1 MATLNTRIQLKYD
14 TYNNWYTNN
23 PVLKTG
29 ELAIAEIPADTGTVP
44 NEPAYLLKVG
54 NGTDHF
60 KDLDWIS
67 GKAAD
72 VYAWA
77 KAATKPSYQASEITG
92 LEDFIAGEIQDTNTK
107 YQIVQNGNMGFK
119 LQSQELGVGTW
130 TDVSTITLI
139 APTYSALEGD
149 TNGTIKFGITGSEVE
164 VPVHGLGTAAYTAST
179 AYDAAGAAAG
189 VQTTLTGTASD
200 ASTVNTIYGAKKYA
214 DEKATAA
221 QTAAEG
227 HADDLIAALDNDGQ
241 TAGTGEVISAVS
253 QADGVITVQKKT
265 LAEADIPALTTAKI
279 TGLDTALAGK
289 QDKLVFNTAYNASTN
304 KAATM
309 ADVNNAVSGLS
320 GAMHYVGESTTD
332 PAGGTATVEGHE
344 DWASGDV
351 VTYKAKEYVY
361 DGTNWRELGD
371 ESSFAVKGSIVD
383 ADIAAGANIAQS
395 KIAGLETAL
404 AGKATPADITNA
416 IGGLDVAQVS
426 VATGSK
432 ITAIEEVDG
441 KINVTTG
448 AIVAGD
454 IPELPQSKITNLTTD
469 LAAKANASTVTAL
482 DGRVEALETAI
493 GEGGSLEQ
501 QITDAINELNKGD
514 SVTPNQFVTSV
525 AQVNGIIN
533 VTRSQPVIANI
544 NGLQGALDLK
554 ANDADLAT
562 VAKTGKID
570 DLTQTNTLILNCGS
584 SSTVID

>member
-14 TYNNWYTNN
+14 TYTNWHTNN
-23 PVLKTG
+23 PVLRAG

-54 NGTDHF
+54 NGTDRF
-60 KDLDWIS
+60 NNLDWIS

-77 KAATKPSYQASEITG
+77 KAATKPIYQASEIQG
-92 LEDFIAGEIQDTNTK
+92 LDDFISGEIQDTNTK
-107 YQIVQNGNMGFK
+107 YQIVKNGNMGFK

-130 TDVSTITLI
+130 TDVNEITLT
-139 APTYSALEGD
+139 APVYTLAEGS
-149 TNGTIKFGITGSEVE
+149 TNGTVAFNGED
-164 VPVHGLGTAAYTAST
+164 VPVHGLGSAAYTESS

-189 VQTTLTGTASD
+189 VQTALLGTASD

-253 QADGVITVQKKT
+253 QADGVITVQKKA
-265 LAEADIPALTTAKI
+265 LAEADIPALNTAKI

-289 QDKLVFNTAYNASTN
+289 QDTLVFNTAYNASSN

-309 ADVNNAVSGLS
+309 ADVNNAVADLS
-320 GAMHYVGESTTD
+320 GAMHYEGDSTTD
-332 PAGGTATVEGHE
+332 PNGETGPTVADHEG
-344 DWASGDV
+344 DWAKGDV
-351 VTYKAKEYVY
+351 VTYNAKEFVY
-361 DGTNWRELGD
+361 DGSAWRELGD
-371 ESSFAVKGSIVD
+371 ESSFAVKGSIKN
-383 ADIAAGANIAQS
+383 ADIASDANIAQS

-416 IGGLDVAQVS
+416 INDLDVAQVS
-426 VATGSK
+426 VATGNK

-469 LAAKANASTVTAL
+469 LAAKADATTVTAL
-482 DGRVEALETAI
+482 GGRVDDLETAI
-493 GEGGSLEQ
+493 GEGGSVAQ
-501 QITDAINELNKGD
+501 QITEAINALDKGD
-514 SVTPNQFVTSV
+514 SNTPNQFVTSV
-525 AQVNGIIN
+525 SQNNGLISVARAQP
-533 VTRSQPVIANI
+533 TIANI
-544 NGLQGALDLK
+544 SGLQEALNAK
-554 ANDADLAT
+554 ANTDDLAE
-562 VAKTGKID
+562 VATSGLID

>member
-14 TYNNWYTNN
+14 TYNNWKTNN

-29 ELAIAEIPADTGTVP
+29 ELAIAEIPADTSAVP

-60 KDLDWIS
+60 NDLDWIS

-77 KAATKPSYQASEITG
+77 KAATKPTYKASEIQG
-92 LEDFIAGEIQDTNTK
+92 LDDFISGEIQDTNTK
-107 YQIVQNGNMGFK
+107 YQIVPNGNMGFK
-119 LQSQELGVGTW
+119 LQSQELGVGDW
-130 TDVSTITLI
+130 TDVSTITLT

-200 ASTVNTIYGAKKYA
+200 ASSANTIYGAKKYA

-227 HADDLIAALDNDGQ
+227 HADDLIAALDSDGQ
-241 TAGTGEVISAVS
+241 TAGTGEVISVVS

-265 LAEADIPALTTAKI
+265 LTADDIPAIPQSKVTDLT
-279 TGLDTALAGK
+279 TALAGK
-289 QDKLVFNTAYNASTN
+289 QDKLVFNTAYDASSN

-361 DGTNWRELGD
+361 DGKNWRELGD

-395 KIAGLETAL
+395 KIAGLEAAL
-404 AGKATPADITNA
+404 ASKATPANITSA
-416 IGGLDVAQVS
+416 IQALDMASVS
-426 VATGSK
+426 VGTGKK

-441 KINVTTG
+441 VVSVTTG
-448 AIVAGD
+448 DIAAGD
-454 IPELPQSKITNLTTD
+454 IPELPQSKITNLTTN
-469 LAAKANASTVTAL
+469 LAAKADAATVTAL
-482 DGRVEALETAI
+482 GGRVDDLETAI
-493 GEGGSLEQ
+493 GEGGSVEQ

-533 VTRSQPVIANI
+533 VTRAQPVIANI
-544 NGLQGALDLK
+544 NGLQDALDLK

>member
-1 MATLNTRIQLKYD
+1 MATSFNTRISLKYD
-14 TYNNWYTNN
+14 TYANWHTNN
-23 PVLKTG
+23 PVLLKG
-29 ELAIAEIPADTGTVP
+29 ELAIVEVPASTGVAQ
-44 NEPAYLLKVG
+44 NEPTYLLKVG

-60 KDLDWIS
+60 DDLKWIS
-67 GKAAD
+67 GHAAD
-72 VYAWA
+72 VYSWA
-77 KAATKPSYQASEITG
+77 KAATKPTYTASEITG
-92 LEDFIAGEIQDTNTK
+92 LDDYISGKVQDTNTK
-107 YQIVQNGNMGFK
+107 YQIIKNGDMGFK
-119 LQSQELGVGTW
+119 LQSKELNGEW
-130 TDVSTITLI
+130 TDVNEITLT
-139 APTYSALEGD
+139 APVYTLDEGS
-149 TNGTIKFGITGSEVE
+149 TNGTVAFNGEDVA
-164 VPVHGLGTAAYTAST
+164 VHGLGSAAYTESS

-200 ASTVNTIYGAKKYA
+200 ASTVNTIHGAKKYA
-214 DEKATAA
+214 DEKAAAA

-227 HADDLIAALDNDGQ
+227 HADDLIAALDSDGQ

-253 QADGVITVQKKT
+253 QAAGVITVQKKI

-289 QDKLVFNTAYNASTN
+289 QDTLVFNTAYNASSN

-344 DWASGDV
+344 DWVSGDV
-351 VTYKAKEYVY
+351 VTYNAKEYVY
-361 DGTNWRELGD
+361 DGDDWRELGD

-395 KIAGLETAL
+395 KIANLVTDL
-404 AGKATPADITNA
+404 AAKATPADITSA
-416 IGGLDVAQVS
+416 IQALDKAS
-426 VATGSK
+426 TAVATGSK

-441 KINVTTG
+441 IINVTTG

-454 IPELPQSKITNLTTD
+454 IPELPQTKITNLTTD
-469 LAAKANASTVTAL
+469 LAAKADATTVTAL
-482 DGRVEALETAI
+482 DGRIDALETAI
-493 GEGGSLEQ
+493 GEGGSVEQ

-525 AQVNGIIN
+525 TQVNGIIN

-544 NGLQGALDLK
+544 SGLQDALDDK
-554 ANDADLAT
+554 ANDANLAT

-570 DLTQTNTLILNCGS
+570 DLTQTATIIFNCGS
-584 SSTVID
+584 SNTVM